1 MTLAKRS
8 PLDLDA
14 MFRPR
19 SIALIGASSNLTK
32 LSGRPLR
39 FLKEYGYPGKIY
51 PINPNYQEIAG
62 LKCYPDLKSVPDE
75 IDLAVI
81 MLPAKAVPA
90 AIKECAAKGVKA
102 ATVFTVGFT
111 EVSEEGRRMQ
121 EEMRQAA

>member
-8 PLDLDA
+8 PLNLDA

-51 PINPNYQEIAG
+51 PINPNYPEIADG
-62 LKCYPDLKSVPDE
+62 FKCSGATNPLRME
-75 IDLAVI
+75 IGADS
-81 MLPAKAVPA
+81 PASAQNRA
-90 AIKECAAKGVKA
+90 LIHFC
-102 ATVFTVGFT
+102 T
-111 EVSEEGRRMQ
+111 
-121 EEMRQAA
+121 